1 MKLTDLKGLSDKR
14 EEALRNAGITS
25 PGDLLE
31 LFPRRYI
38 DKSVITPIG
47 RIRGDRETVLTAG
60 KILNIQHAGFGKK
73 RRLEATIT
81 DQAGILKLVWFKGQH
96 YFQKTLKEEQR
107 VSVFGQVRRFGRNLS
122 MAHPELEILEDDS
135 PSTGIFPV
143 YPSNSAF
150 EKTNITSK
158 LLHQWITEILKHHQE
173 AEFLPYSLLKK
184 LNLPDRDSALRSIH
198 MPETQQDHQR
208 ALKRFKLE
216 ELLLFELAVIYLKHR
231 ELDDAKGPVLNVK
244 GELVKSFFLHHLPF
258 ELTEGQKNALSDIKE
273 DLISGNQMNRLIQG
287 DVGSGKTVVAFGAML
302 MAIDSGYQAAFMA
315 PTEIL
320 AEQHFKTLS
329 KLAEPL
335 GLDVRLLIGS
345 QNARTREEIHTGI
358 SGGHT
363 QIVVGTH
370 AIIQEQVE
378 FANLGLAVI
387 DEQHRFGV
395 AQRASLYQKGTN
407 PHLLVMSATPIPRS
421 LAMTIYSE
429 LDVSIIRDM
438 PGGRKPVRT
447 AMRTEKKQEDV
458 YTFID
463 NLVREGGQAYIVY
476 PLVEESE
483 VLELK
488 DATVG
493 FEKIK
498 KRFPDLNVGLLH
510 GRMSTEEKE
519 NVMSAFAA
527 NEIQIL
533 VSTTVI
539 EVGVDVP
546 NASVMVIEHA
556 ERFGLSQLHQL
567 RGRVG
572 RGSRQSYCILMAG
585 SKLGNEA
592 RQRLQTMVETSD
604 GFKIAETDLRLRG
617 PGDFMGTRQSGLPEF
632 KYADIVE
639 DQELLQE
646 AKTIASQ
653 IIKNDPE
660 LELPENRELEKHFR
674 PFLDQKKKFMAIS

>member
-1 MKLTDLKGLSDKR
+1 MKLTELKGLSDKR
-14 EEALRNAGITS
+14 AEALSNASITS
-25 PGDLLE
+25 PRKLLE
-31 LFPRRYI
+31 FFPRRYI

-60 KILNIQHAGFGKK
+60 KITDIQHAGFGNK

-81 DQAGILKLVWFKGQH
+81 DETGLLKLVWFKGQQ
-96 YFQKTLKEEQR
+96 YFQKTLKPNLR

-122 MAHPELEILEDDS
+122 MAHPELEILGDDN

-150 EKTNITSK
+150 EKSNITSK
-158 LLHQWITEILKHHQE
+158 LLHQWITEILSNHKE

-184 LNLPDRDSALRSIH
+184 LNLPDRDSALRMIH
-198 MPETQQDHQR
+198 IPTNQQDHQR

-216 ELLLFELAVIYLKHR
+216 ELLLFELAVIYLKSR
-231 ELDDAKGPVLNVK
+231 ELDDAQGPVLNVK
-244 GELVKSFFLHHLPF
+244 GELVKSFFLNHLPF

-287 DVGSGKTVVAFGAML
+287 DVGSGKTIVAFGAML
-302 MAIDSGYQAAFMA
+302 MAIDSGYQTAFMA

-345 QNARTREEIHTGI
+345 QNSRTREEIHSGI
-358 SGGHT
+358 SGGQT

-378 FANLGLAVI
+378 FANLGLAII

-395 AQRASLYQKGTN
+395 AQRASLHQKGTN

-429 LDVSIIRDM
+429 LDVSIIHDM

-447 AMRTEKKQEDV
+447 AMRTEKKQQDV

-493 FEKIK
+493 FEKIQ

-510 GRMSTEEKE
+510 GRMSTEQKE
-519 NVMSAFAA
+519 EVMSAFAA

-567 RGRVG
+567 RGRIG

-646 AKTIASQ
+646 AKSIASQ

-674 PFLDQKKKFMAIS
+674 PFLEQKKKFMAIS